1 MHSSDLATSISHDCS
16 LWCEGRVGL
25 THQISETRGE
35 EIHRV
40 CDLHR
45 TICCL
50 VWFKSA
56 PGPTVA
62 SAHSPD
68 YLEKK
73 DCIHQANPNNIN
85 KPLSTVFWPR
95 FPQANVGKRMAN
107 AIEWGCPSIHLLG
120 VLYLPLLPSIPSR
133 KSRTCS
139 AMFSRSQVRNV
150 WRSFHQLPGDVLA
163 LHSAQAISGQTRQN
177 LVHFPEGDR
186 VPKAMQNFLRKFNFA
201 TKKRQS
207 PCVLGAGGLGQ
218 SADDFLCPDFTRC
231 KFQMIVDYHT
241 LIHTIWINMIQYGS
255 IR

>member
-1 MHSSDLATSISHDCS
+1 MWGPCWPDTSDQWDSRRRNTSRLRFAPNYLLLGMVQVSTWAYSSICT
-16 LWCEGRVGL
+16 L
-25 THQISETRGE
+25 TRLFG
-35 EIHRV
+35 
-40 CDLHR
+40 
-45 TICCL
+45 
-50 VWFKSA
+50 
-56 PGPTVA
+56 
-62 SAHSPD
+62 
-68 YLEKK
+68 KK
-73 DCIHQANPNNIN
+73 DRIHQANPNNIN

-95 FPQANVGKRMAN
+95 FPQANVGKWMAN

-133 KSRTCS
+133 KSRKCS

-177 LVHFPEGDR
+177 LVHFPERDR

-241 LIHTIWINMIQYGS
+241 LIHTIWINNMIQYGS